1 MRVDIGFNTCEAGP
15 MRHVFFSVAAIA
27 LAATFATSG
36 PSYASAGYGRGYG
49 YAPGGTIACSEPGGP
64 CASGSARS
72 YNSCVDLALQRGE
85 NLGKGGRRS
94 LDLFVYQCLAG
105 RIPR

>member
-1 MRVDIGFNTCEAGP
+1 
-15 MRHVFFSVAAIA
+15 MRHIFLSAAAIA
-27 LAATFATSG
+27 LAATFATTS
-36 PSYASAGYGRGYG
+36 PSYASGG
-49 YAPGGTIACSEPGGP
+49 YARGGYERGGTIACSEPGGP
-64 CASGSARS
+64 CASSSARN